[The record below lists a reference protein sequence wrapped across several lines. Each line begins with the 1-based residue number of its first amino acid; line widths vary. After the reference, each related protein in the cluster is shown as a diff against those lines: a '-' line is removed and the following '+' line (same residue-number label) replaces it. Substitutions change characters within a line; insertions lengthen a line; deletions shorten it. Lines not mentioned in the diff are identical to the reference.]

1 MSEGAIGDLAVINP
15 LMYVLLALPTGR
27 WLDRRFGRAL
37 SAGAL
42 LTAGG
47 ALLRLA
53 GPASYAW
60 ILAGQVVLSA
70 GQPLVLNATTK
81 VAARYFPASQRTAAI
96 SVASAAQ
103 FCGILAA
110 ALTGGPLQQA
120 GGLRLL
126 LLVQAVVAV
135 TGAACVLVAVRVP
148 ATFAADSPVA
158 ISLRWLRRDRVMWLL
173 AGLLFIGVGVFNA
186 VATWLDAILGHFGH
200 GGASGTLIAIMT
212 VAGIAGAAVLPGAVA
227 RRDRRR
233 TMLLVTT
240 AVTAV
245 VFLAIAAVPGV
256 LFAGCALAVEGF
268 VLLRWPAGVAGLVGT
283 ARRAGTG
290 GHRRRV
296 PAAGREPGRDAVRRD
311 HPGGH
316 RQPLCRAGRH
326 LGPGPAG
333 AGPGRPPAGPRRAG
347 AARRPGPARP
357 PATPRYRAR
366 VTGPDGPGPGGGSAA
381 DGPLGRKVPGPARR
395 RLAWAAWTGAHCWPA
410 GRRVGP
416 VPGHAAPVRRHVA
429 VPGRFAVAWAASVA
443 LPASR
448 QSALLWWAS
457 TDVANLR
464 HDPEGSLVASA
475 FLPDGGFLTW
485 VPLIAL
491 AMFGANR
498 ALGNARTAL
507 VVVAGQVVGTLVSEG
522 IVAYRI
528 GHGLLPAADDRIM
541 DVGPSY
547 VVVSAIVAAVLFGA
561 WPARIAAAFRFDP
574 PRGGRGHL
582 RRAEHAAGRRGRP
595 RHRDRRVPAARPAAD
610 PRPGAGRPRARPG
623 QRTGRGID
631 LARCPAR

>member
-1 MSEGAIGDLAVINP
+1 MTTENPAAPRRSRWLVLGGFSLLVACTQLLWLTFAPITTQAHHALGVSEGAIGDLAVINP

-53 GPASYAW
+53 GPGSYAW

-135 TGAACVLVAVRVP
+135 AGAACVLVAVRVP

-268 VLLRWPAGVAGLVGT
+268 VLLAGLPVSLDWSELHAGPE
-283 ARRAGTG
+283 RAGT
-290 GHRRRV
+290 
-296 PAAGREPGRDAVRRD
+296 AAGFLLLAGNLGGVLFVVVIQAVIGNPYVALAAISVLALPGLALAARLPARV
-311 HPGGH
+311 
-316 RQPLCRAGRH
+316 
-326 LGPGPAG
+326 GPGL
-333 AGPGRPPAGPRRAG
+333 
-347 AARRPGPARP
+347 
-357 PATPRYRAR
+357 AR

-381 DGPLGRKVPGPARR
+381 DGPLGRKVPGPARD
-395 RLAWAAWTGAHCWPA
+395 A
-410 GRRVGP
+410 
-416 VPGHAAPVRRHVA
+416 
-429 VPGRFAVAWAASVA
+429 
-443 LPASR
+443 
-448 QSALLWWAS
+448 
-457 TDVANLR
+457 
-464 HDPEGSLVASA
+464 
-475 FLPDGGFLTW
+475 
-485 VPLIAL
+485 
-491 AMFGANR
+491 
-498 ALGNARTAL
+498 
-507 VVVAGQVVGTLVSEG
+507 
-522 IVAYRI
+522 
-528 GHGLLPAADDRIM
+528 
-541 DVGPSY
+541 
-547 VVVSAIVAAVLFGA
+547 
-561 WPARIAAAFRFDP
+561 
-574 PRGGRGHL
+574 
-582 RRAEHAAGRRGRP
+582 
-595 RHRDRRVPAARPAAD
+595 
-610 PRPGAGRPRARPG
+610 
-623 QRTGRGID
+623 
-631 LARCPAR
+631 